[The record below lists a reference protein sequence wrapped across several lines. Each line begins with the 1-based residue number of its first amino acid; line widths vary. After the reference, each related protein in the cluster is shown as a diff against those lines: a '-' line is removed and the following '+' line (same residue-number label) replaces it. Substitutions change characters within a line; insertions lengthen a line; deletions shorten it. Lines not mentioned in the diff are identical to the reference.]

1 MAGECLALWEVATP
15 EEGDAFLVRMQRWE
29 TVLLMEDDPLRE
41 ILLRNASP
49 LQPGTPVGSR
59 EPRVTWRRCGQVDAQ
74 RRYGMLCTSGV
85 PSDTGTLTGYRTIG
99 VRTCYCCSQ
108 AATRER

>member
-1 MAGECLALWEVATP
+1 MTLYGRFSFGMHRP
-15 EEGDAFLVRMQRWE
+15 YSR
-29 TVLLMEDDPLRE
+29 
-41 ILLRNASP
+41 SP
-49 LQPGTPVGSR
+49 LWAAGSR
-59 EPRVTWRRCGQVDAQ
+59 GVVRQRCGHVVAQ